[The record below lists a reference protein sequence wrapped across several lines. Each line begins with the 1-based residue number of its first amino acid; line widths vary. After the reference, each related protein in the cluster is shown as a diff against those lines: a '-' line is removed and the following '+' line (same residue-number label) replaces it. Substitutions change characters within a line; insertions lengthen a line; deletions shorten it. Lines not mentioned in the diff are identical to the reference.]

1 MKNKIMLL
9 VFIALAM
16 QSMQSMDKEIDTQQS
31 SIQKQ
36 LKLDYHAFVHWLH
49 IAAIPDANDMQKLLP
64 AIDTQF
70 TLLGGTID
78 EQNKKDSY
86 AEIFNA
92 QHKDTGNTVLHAAY
106 YAQKDMQFM
115 HDLIEYGANIFLENS
130 EGQTGAALLEQ
141 LKIDYVVQWL
151 HEDIISWIEN
161 PKLIYTAIIQKLR
174 DYNLPDTQL
183 FVEIML
189 NTPGKN
195 GAYAL
200 DVAYQKNRCPK
211 LIEMLKKYG
220 AKECLVEDIPWPTGS
235 KLETTE
241 ETISIENI
249 LPQEQMPLKKKDKI
263 KKTVTINTNNNIYF
277 YESIRAMMQHV
288 LTNVIE
294 KNKLETN
301 NEQ

>member
-36 LKLDYHAFVHWLH
+36 LKLNYHAFTHWLH

-106 YAQKDMQFM
+106 YAQKDIQFM
-115 HDLIEYGANIFLENS
+115 RDLIEYGANIFIQNND
-130 EGQTGAALLEQ
+130 GQEGAALLEQ

-151 HEDIISWIEN
+151 HEDIIPWIEN
-161 PKLIYTAIIQKLR
+161 PKWIYTAIIEKLR

-200 DVAYQKNRCPK
+200 DVAYQKKRGPK
-211 LIEMLKKYG
+211 LIETLKKIG

-235 KLETTE
+235 KLE
-241 ETISIENI
+241 SIEEKTTIKNT
-249 LPQEQMPLKKKDKI
+249 LPQLQLPLKKTNKA
-263 KKTVTINTNNNIYF
+263 KKTVTINTDKNIYF

-288 LTNVIE
+288 LTNVTKKNELE
-294 KNKLETN
+294 KK